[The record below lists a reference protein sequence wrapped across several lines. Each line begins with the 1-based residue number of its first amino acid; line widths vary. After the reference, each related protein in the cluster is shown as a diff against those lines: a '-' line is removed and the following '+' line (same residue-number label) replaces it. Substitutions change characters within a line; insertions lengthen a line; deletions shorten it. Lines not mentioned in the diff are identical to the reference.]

1 VNYEDAPDAHPTA
14 TRLLVHGDVGLGELR
29 VQNNR
34 EELYFGDNGGP
45 FHDEGPDLGTARS
58 AACVSG

>member
-1 VNYEDAPDAHPTA
+1 M
-14 TRLLVHGDVGLGELR
+14 HGDVGLGELR